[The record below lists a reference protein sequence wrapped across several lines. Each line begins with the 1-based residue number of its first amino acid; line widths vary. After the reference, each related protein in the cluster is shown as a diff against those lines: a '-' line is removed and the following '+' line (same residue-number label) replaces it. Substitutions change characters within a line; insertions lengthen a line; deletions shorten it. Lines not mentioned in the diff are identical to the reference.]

1 MSPHPITSTPG
12 APGTPSLRILITGAN
27 GQVGWN
33 LQRTLGPLGDVTA
46 LTREQL
52 DLADLDGVSSTV
64 RDFAPDILVNAAAYT
79 AVDKAES
86 EPELARTINAT
97 APARMA
103 QELVKNRALLIHYS
117 SDYVFDGSK
126 PLDAAYNEDD
136 ATGPLNTYGQS
147 KLEGERLI
155 IESGCPYIILRST
168 WVYDTRGK
176 NFLRTVLRLAQERD
190 ELRMVSD
197 QYGAPTWARSIAEAT
212 TIILARCL
220 AHRSET
226 QEWVTGLF
234 HLTAGGK
241 TTWAEFAEAIMAEY
255 DDCCSWPAD
264 TGEFSAPLKARHVVH
279 ITSDQYKTPARRPQ
293 NSVLSNAKVL
303 QTFGVRMPGWREQLR
318 LAMQDAIR

>member
-1 MSPHPITSTPG
+1 M
-12 APGTPSLRILITGAN
+12 SLRLVITGAN

-52 DLADLDGVSSTV
+52 DLADLNQVSQAV
-64 RDFAPDILVNAAAYT
+64 RELKPDILVNAAAYT

-97 APARMA
+97 APAQLA
-103 QELVKNRALLIHYS
+103 QELAKIGGLLMHYS
-117 SDYVFDGSK
+117 TDYVFDGKK
-126 PLDAAYNEDD
+126 PLDSGYEETD
-136 ATGPLNTYGQS
+136 ATGPLNVYGQT

-155 IESGCPYIILRST
+155 MESGCPCVILRST

-176 NFLRTVLRLAQERD
+176 NFLRTVLRLARERD

-220 AHRSET
+220 EHKARGNDWT
-226 QEWVTGLF
+226 TGLF
-234 HLTAGGK
+234 HLSAAGK
-241 TTWAEFAEAIMAEY
+241 TSWAEFAEAIMSEY
-255 DDCCSWPAD
+255 EDCCSWPAD
-264 TGEFSAPLKARHVVH
+264 TGEFSAPLRAKRVVH
-279 ITSDQYKTPARRPQ
+279 ITSDQYQTPARRPR
-293 NSVLSNAKVL
+293 NSLLSNAKVL
-303 QTFGVRMPGWREQLR
+303 QTFGIKMPDWREQLR

>member
-1 MSPHPITSTPG
+1 MSLPPVEP
-12 APGTPSLRILITGAN
+12 TPSLRILITGAN

-52 DLADLDGVSSTV
+52 DLADLDSVANTV

-86 EPELARTINAT
+86 EPELAKTVNAT

-103 QELVKNRALLIHYS
+103 QELAKRRGLLVHYS
-117 SDYVFDGSK
+117 TDYVFDGAK
-126 PLDAAYNEDD
+126 PLDTPYNEDD
-136 ATGPLNTYGQS
+136 PTGPLSVYGQT
-147 KLEGERLI
+147 KLDGERGI
-155 IESGCPYIILRST
+155 IASGCPHIILRST

-176 NFLRTVLRLAQERD
+176 NFLRTVLRLARERD

-212 TIILARCL
+212 AIILARCL
-220 AHRSET
+220 ERMGKSSD
-226 QEWVTGLF
+226 WPTGLF
-234 HLTAGGK
+234 HRSAAGR
-241 TTWAEFAEAIMAEY
+241 TSWAEFAEAIMSEY

-264 TGEFSAPLKARHVVH
+264 TGEFSAPLKAKQVVH
-279 ITSDQYKTPARRPQ
+279 ITSDQYQTPARRPR
-293 NSVLSNAKVL
+293 NSVLSNAKVR
-303 QTFGVRMPGWREQLR
+303 QAFGIKMPDWREQLR

>member
-1 MSPHPITSTPG
+1 MSPR
-12 APGTPSLRILITGAN
+12 LLITGAN

-46 LTREQL
+46 LTRDQL
-52 DLADLDGVSSTV
+52 DLADLDSVSSAV
-64 RDFAPDILVNAAAYT
+64 RDLAPDILVNAAAYT

-103 QELVKNRALLIHYS
+103 QELARNRCLLLHYS
-117 SDYVFDGSK
+117 TDYVFDGSK

-136 ATGPLNTYGQS
+136 ITAPLNVYGKT

-155 IESGCPYIILRST
+155 LESGCPYIILRST

-176 NFLRTVLRLAQERD
+176 NFLRTVLRLARERS
-190 ELRMVSD
+190 ELRMVAD

-220 AHRSET
+220 QHKSESNVWT
-226 QEWVTGLF
+226 TGLF
-234 HLTAGGK
+234 HLSAAGK
-241 TTWAEFAEAIMAEY
+241 TTWAEFAEAIMTEY
-255 DDCCSWPAD
+255 EDCCSWPAD
-264 TGEFSAPLKARHVVH
+264 TGEFSAPLIAKRVVH
-279 ITSDQYKTPARRPQ
+279 ITSDQYQTPARRPR

-303 QTFGVRMPGWREQLR
+303 QTFGVKMPDWREQLR